1 MKNKLLI
8 SGLTLLISLTIFSQE
23 NTNQIT
29 MDKTANQKPILG
41 LRTVSYKV
49 VDIAKAKEWY
59 AKAFQTE
66 PYFDEPFYVGFNIGG
81 YELGL
86 QPDENPPTEK
96 AESVVAF
103 WGVNDIEKEYNR
115 FLASG
120 AVENEKPTNV
130 GGEIVVAS
138 VKDPWGNIIGLI
150 YNPEF
155 RIEKQ

>member
-1 MKNKLLI
+1 MEHFLNTSTQEI
-8 SGLTLLISLTIFSQE
+8 INHLTME
-23 NTNQIT
+23 
-29 MDKTANQKPILG
+29 KTSNQKPILG

-49 VDIAKAKEWY
+49 GDIAKAKEWY

-86 QPDENPPTEK
+86 LPDENPPTEK
-96 AESVVAF
+96 PESVVAY

-115 FLASG
+115 FLESG
-120 AVENEKPTNV
+120 AVGYEKPKNV
-130 GGEIVVAS
+130 GGEIAVAS

-155 RIEKQ
+155 KIDK